1 MGPVSDLYTTK
12 SFKEQIQ
19 LDIHLNLV
27 LVVRELG
34 QVLLQ
39 VTLLRQELNV
49 STVVLDLTV
58 SLLGN
63 VFFSVERS
71 ETPLL
76 RDDDLLLTWELVSGS
91 SQTLNNNVL
100 VGVLGSGRHENLTNG
115 DSGSQTVRLT
125 PGTSH
130 TLLQSISTGTR
141 QHLVD
146 SQNVEWVDS
155 HSQVERISTRH
166 LGDVLVG
173 TDTSGFQSLRGQLFN
188 LVGHQVD
195 TQWEVIDRGLLSTQV
210 VDSDLR
216 VWDSSVVSR
225 LWVRLVLT
233 VSVASSWSSSH
244 FV

>member
-1 MGPVSDLYTTK
+1 MGPVRTDLYTTK

-19 LDIHLNLV
+19 LVIHLNLV

-91 SQTLNNNVL
+91 SQTFNNNVL

-130 TLLQSISTGTR
+130 TLLQSISTSTR

-173 TDTSGFQSLRGQLFN
+173 TDTSGFQSL
-188 LVGHQVD
+188 
-195 TQWEVIDRGLLSTQV
+195 
-210 VDSDLR
+210 
-216 VWDSSVVSR
+216 
-225 LWVRLVLT
+225 
-233 VSVASSWSSSH
+233 
-244 FV
+244 